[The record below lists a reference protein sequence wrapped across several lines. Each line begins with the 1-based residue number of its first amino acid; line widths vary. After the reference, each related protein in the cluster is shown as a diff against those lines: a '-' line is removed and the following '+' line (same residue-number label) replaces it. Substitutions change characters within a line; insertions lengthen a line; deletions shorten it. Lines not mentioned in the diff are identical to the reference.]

1 MKQKRY
7 IFHSMTIE
15 MVTVLLASIISFP
28 LSDAI
33 GVQLSAVPFVM
44 AGSYVVLK
52 LSYYLCISVSSH
64 VIAFTSAISQKAS
77 ENSLQ
82 AQEDTTVADTLS
94 NANKEDILMKRM
106 ELFHYEYQHEQQ
118 QYRQRKEKEED
129 EKLYAILQYTRNT
142 FRRLDF
148 DEEEIFQICE
158 CVRYFVTNRQAL
170 TSTSMHIKR
179 RTDVTQISLKNFAW
193 NIAYQYNISRDV
205 TAQFVMHT
213 FHEWFANSTID
224 TIRKNLRTTTGRHK
238 IEIDTNIMS
247 PILHCDKAT

>member
-1 MKQKRY
+1 MKQKRH

-15 MVTVLLASIISFP
+15 TVIVLLASIISFP
-28 LSDAI
+28 LSDTI

-44 AGSYVVLK
+44 VGSYVVIK

-64 VIAFTSAISQKAS
+64 IIAVTSQKAAEYS
-77 ENSLQ
+77 Q
-82 AQEDTTVADTLS
+82 QIQEDSTIANASSTTE
-94 NANKEDILMKRM
+94 KEDILMKRI

-118 QYRQRKEKEED
+118 KYRRQKEKEED

-142 FRRLDF
+142 FRRFDF

-170 TSTSMHIKR
+170 ISTSIHIKR
-179 RTDVTQISLKNFAW
+179 RADVTQISLKNFAW

-205 TAQFVMHT
+205 TAQFVMQT
-213 FHEWFANSTID
+213 FYEWFANSTIE

-238 IEIDTNIMS
+238 IEIDTNILS
-247 PILHCDKAT
+247 IIHCDKGS